1 MVQLSHLYM
10 TTGKALTVQI
20 CVGKVM
26 SLLLNTLY
34 RFVIA
39 FLPRSKHLNFMA
51 AVTMCNDFGAQE
63 NKICHC
69 FPFCPFYSLG
79 SDGTS
84 CLDLSFFNIGFQAN
98 ICLLSSFTLIKR
110 LFSSFSLSAIRMV
123 SSAYLRLLIF
133 LMAILIPA
141 CASSSQPFSTMYSV
155 YKLNKQGD
163 NIQPHHIPF
172 PVLNQFVVP
181 CPVLTVASWP
191 AYRLFRRLF
200 KWSGIPFF

>member
-10 TTGKALTVQI
+10 TTGKALTIQI
-20 CVGKVM
+20 YVGKVM

-69 FPFCPFYSLG
+69 FQFCPFYSIG
-79 SDGTS
+79 SDETRY
-84 CLDLSFFNIGFQAN
+84 LDLSFFNIVFQAN
-98 ICLLSSFTLIKR
+98 IFLLSSFTLIKR

-133 LMAILIPA
+133 LLEILIPA
-141 CASSSQPFSTMYSV
+141 CASSSLPFSMMYSV

-163 NIQPHHIPF
+163 NIQPYLNPF
-172 PVLNQFVVP
+172 LIWNQSVTTCPVLNF
-181 CPVLTVASWP
+181 TS
-191 AYRLFRRLF
+191 
-200 KWSGIPFF
+200 